1 VEAKGGREAVEA
13 ASAVEAARH
22 SIAAGAGGGQRERER
37 NVWGKVRDWVVVR
50 WREIEC
56 GRRRRTMRYER
67 SRSMDGRTAERGRQT
82 TIAYLI
88 SSRDI
93 CGITSSS
100 DSKKASTDS
109 AYYYST
115 TTTIKLGINEQKCN
129 ALKYDALYINTVGDS
144 GEPCKI
150 YTSTCYTHTTGCAGK
165 ELGLAVM
172 LAGSSLA
179 IFRLV
184 FLFFPHFI
192 YEICIYTSQL

>member
-1 VEAKGGREAVEA
+1 MRTVSMHGFYGDQVSEQVAHKIRI
-13 ASAVEAARH
+13 
-22 SIAAGAGGGQRERER
+22 SIVLY
-37 NVWGKVRDWVVVR
+37 N
-50 WREIEC
+50 
-56 GRRRRTMRYER
+56 T
-67 SRSMDGRTAERGRQT
+67 
-82 TIAYLI
+82 
-88 SSRDI
+88 I

-165 ELGLAVM
+165 ELGVAVM

-184 FLFFPHFI
+184 FFIFPSF
-192 YEICIYTSQL
+192 YL